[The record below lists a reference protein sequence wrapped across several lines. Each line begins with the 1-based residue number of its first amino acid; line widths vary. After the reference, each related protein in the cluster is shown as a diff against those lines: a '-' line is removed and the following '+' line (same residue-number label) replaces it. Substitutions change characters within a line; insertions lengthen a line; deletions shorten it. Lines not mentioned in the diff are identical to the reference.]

1 MNTDAIYEYLERIA
15 NLLRTDV
22 RRTGI
27 GNGLQPVQLEAL
39 HYLSR
44 CNRYSNTPVAVAEF
58 LGLTKGT
65 VSQTLGVLEA
75 NRLIEKQ
82 ADAKDRRVV
91 HLRLTEAGAH
101 VVAESVPPQVL
112 KSAFDGLSATEAGEV
127 LGVLDWVLRRLQ
139 QANGLKTFGACKTCR
154 HHLVEAGGGR
164 RCGLTTEALS
174 EVDAEQLCREHGHP
188 AQARPMEG
196 AY

>member
-1 MNTDAIYEYLERIA
+1 MTAPMNTDDIYEYLERIA
-15 NLLRTDV
+15 NLIRTDV
-22 RRTGI
+22 RRAGI
-27 GNGLQPVQLEAL
+27 ASGLQPVQLEAL

-65 VSQTLGVLEA
+65 VSQTLGVLET

-91 HLRLTEAGAH
+91 HLRLTEAGAD
-101 VVAESVPPQVL
+101 VVAESIPPQLL
-112 KSAFDGLSATEAGEV
+112 KAAFDGLTELEAGEV
-127 LGVLDWVLRRLQ
+127 LSALDLVLRRLQ
-139 QANGLKTFGACKTCR
+139 RANGMKTFGACKACR
-154 HHLVEAGGGR
+154 HHSLEADGGR

-174 EVDAEQLCREHGHP
+174 EVDAKQLCREHDPP
-188 AQARPMEG
+188 AKVA
-196 AY
+196 